1 MEDTTNT
8 KLSFK
13 YVIISAGCSYA
24 IHLDQIRMIAR
35 KFNST
40 PSNFLKKCEVI
51 FIGASSSS
59 IQYTK
64 ESISQTIE
72 WLITNGISNE
82 NIFVVSNLTQFGR
95 MNFKIDDSLVEE
107 IVEVFESKEDESN
120 RPISFFDIPGFK
132 VIQYPRGYFYLNGK
146 LYSSLVDNSPEFK
159 KLPKSLHTSILNYHV
174 EYHKTDTIDHMIEYI
189 SNLIQI
195 QKFLKENKID
205 YRFYF
210 MNDIFEGWYYDN
222 GVLTHAYNK
231 NIGKFEIPDL
241 KKYGNIS
248 EIDDRIKDKFSL
260 IDFDNI
266 ISYKTDKFDYGGVD
280 EYLITNFNFTDFI
293 STTHFKSENDYKNF
307 NFMGQHPDLRV
318 TTSFESNFILPE
330 IQPFLNKF
338 I

>member
-24 IHLDQIRMIAR
+24 IHLEQTKMIAK

-51 FIGASSSS
+51 FLGATSSS

-64 ESISQTIE
+64 ESIIQLTQ
-72 WLITNGISNE
+72 WLIDNGISNE

-95 MNFKIDDSLVEE
+95 MNFKIDDSFVEE
-107 IVEVFESKEDESN
+107 IVEIFESNQIE
-120 RPISFFDIPGFK
+120 RPIFFSDIPGFK
-132 VIQYPRGYFYLNGK
+132 IIQYPRGYFYLNGSM
-146 LYSSLVDNSPEFK
+146 YSSLVDNSSEFK
-159 KLPKSLHTSILNYHV
+159 KISKSLNNSIL
-174 EYHKTDTIDHMIEYI
+174 EYHEEYYKTDTIGHMVEYI
-189 SNLIQI
+189 NNLIQI

-222 GVLTHAYNK
+222 EILTHAYNK
-231 NIGKFEIPDL
+231 NIGKFEIPNL

-248 EIDDRIKDKFSL
+248 ELDNRIKNVFSL

-266 ISYKTDKFDYGGVD
+266 ISYKTDKFNYGGVD
-280 EYLITNFNFTDFI
+280 EYLISKFNFTDFI
-293 STTHFKSENDYKNF
+293 STNHFKTEDDYKNF
-307 NFMGQHPDLRV
+307 NFIGQHPDLIV
-318 TTSFESNFILPE
+318 TTSFEKNFILPE
-330 IQPFLNKF
+330 LQPFLNKF